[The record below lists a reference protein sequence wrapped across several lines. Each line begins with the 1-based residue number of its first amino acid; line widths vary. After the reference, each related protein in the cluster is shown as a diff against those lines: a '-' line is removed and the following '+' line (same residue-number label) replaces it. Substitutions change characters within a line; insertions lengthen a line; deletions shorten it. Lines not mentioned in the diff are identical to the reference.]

1 MRVRRAWPV
10 AALLLA
16 PVLAGCSDD
25 DEPNADPTPTETV
38 TETPTESSSA
48 PTTEAT
54 TETTTET
61 TTAAPA
67 LPAACEL
74 VTADT
79 LAKALGVTFGPGE
92 IGGGSSDENGIA
104 WKSDN
109 CSFEAEDLMEV
120 KVKITGPDDFTA
132 GAFTCPQPTEVGA
145 ILEPADDIA
154 GATKGWWK
162 VSDAPPLEAT
172 LRACSET
179 VNVDVDFDYED
190 GVDYEG
196 DPRQQAALL
205 AEHVLGSLQG
215 E

>member
-1 MRVRRAWPV
+1 MRVRQAWPV

-16 PVLAGCSDD
+16 PVLTACGGD
-25 DEPNADPTPTETV
+25 DEPTAESTPTETV

-48 PTTEAT
+48 PTATASSESTSEAT
-54 TETTTET
+54 SE
-61 TTAAPA
+61 APT
-67 LPAACEL
+67 LPGACEL

-79 LAKALGVTFGPGE
+79 LAKALGVTFEPGR
-92 IGGGSSDENGIA
+92 IGGGSTDENGIA

-120 KVKITGPDDFTA
+120 KVKITGPEDFTT
-132 GAFTCPQPTEVGA
+132 GSFTCPQPTEIAA
-145 ILEPADDIA
+145 IVEPADDIA
-154 GATKGWWK
+154 GATDGWWK
-162 VSDAPPLEAT
+162 VSDSPPLEAT
-172 LRACSET
+172 LRACSDS

-196 DPRQQAALL
+196 DPRQQAAQI
-205 AEHVLGSLQG
+205 AEHVLASLQG

>member
-1 MRVRRAWPV
+1 MHVRHAWPV

-16 PVLAGCSDD
+16 PVLTACGGD
-25 DEPNADPTPTETV
+25 DEPTTESTPTETV

-48 PTTEAT
+48 PTPTASTEAT
-54 TETTTET
+54 SEATSE
-61 TTAAPA
+61 APA
-67 LPAACEL
+67 LPSACEL

-92 IGGGSSDENGIA
+92 IGGGSTDENGIA

-132 GAFTCPQPTEVGA
+132 GSFTCPQPTEIAA
-145 ILEPADDIA
+145 IVEPADDIA
-154 GATKGWWK
+154 GATDGWWK
-162 VSDAPPLEAT
+162 VSDSPPLEAT

-196 DPRQQAALL
+196 DPRQQAAQI
-205 AEHVLGSLQG
+205 AEHVLASLQG

>member
-1 MRVRRAWPV
+1 MRARRAWPV

-16 PVLAGCSDD
+16 PVLAGCGDD
-25 DEPNADPTPTETV
+25 DEPNAEPTPTETV

-61 TTAAPA
+61 ATAAPA
-67 LPAACEL
+67 LPGACDL

-79 LAKALGVTFGPGE
+79 LAKILGVTFEEGRV
-92 IGGGSSDENGIA
+92 GSGSTAENDNT

-120 KVKITGPDDFTA
+120 KVKITGSDDFTE
-132 GAFTCPQPTEVGA
+132 GSFGCPQPTEIAA
-145 ILEPADDIA
+145 IVEPADDIA
-154 GATKGWWK
+154 GATEGWWK

-172 LRACSET
+172 LRACSDT
-179 VNVDVDFDYED
+179 VNVDIDFDYED